1 MAKKTTETGKNAA
14 LLKLDRAGLVKEL
27 NEARRAL
34 YLLQMKKVAGE
45 LKETHQ
51 VKLQKKH
58 VARVLTFLSKV
69 SA

>member
-1 MAKKTTETGKNAA
+1 MAKKTTETGKNAD

-27 NEARRAL
+27 NESRRAL

-51 VKLQKKH
+51 VKLHKKH
-58 VARVLTFLSKV
+58 VARVLTFLS
-69 SA
+69 AL

>member
-27 NEARRAL
+27 NESRRAL

-58 VARVLTFLSKV
+58 IARVLTFLSV
-69 SA
+69 I

>member
-27 NEARRAL
+27 NDSRRAL

-51 VKLQKKH
+51 VKLHKKH
-58 VARVLTFLSKV
+58 VARVLTFLSV
-69 SA
+69 I